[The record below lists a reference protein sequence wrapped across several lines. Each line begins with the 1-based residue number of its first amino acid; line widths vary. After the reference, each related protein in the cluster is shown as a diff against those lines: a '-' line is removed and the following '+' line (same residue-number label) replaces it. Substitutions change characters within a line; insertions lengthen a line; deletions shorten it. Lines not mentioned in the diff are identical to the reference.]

1 MERGRL
7 GAERRLSV
15 RRTQVVQVLVHNQ
28 GPSARNWAN
37 CPADLPRGPHGG
49 AAARR
54 GTTGARDCRSERA
67 HPRTR
72 AGAGGERVCAG
83 AGVPPPP
90 GIAASGSRHRETKGC
105 ELGDANLLMNWRED
119 KIGHHEGG
127 GYYKFTIYQFLLA
140 RLT

>member
-28 GPSARNWAN
+28 GPSAANWAN

-67 HPRTR
+67 HPAPGREL
-72 AGAGGERVCAG
+72 AGSAYVRVRG
-83 AGVPPPP
+83 YPRRQ
-90 GIAASGSRHRETKGC
+90 GSR
-105 ELGDANLLMNWRED
+105 LLDRGTVKQRGVNWV
-119 KIGHHEGG
+119 
-127 GYYKFTIYQFLLA
+127 TPTFL
-140 RLT
+140 